1 MQNALT
7 TDETVQFTFSD
18 RDDDVIALAAED
30 DRFADA
36 DDADRGI
43 DYEVSARQV
52 VIPRGETVV
61 TTTMTVTPI
70 NNNREDGLRAFRVFA
85 HVAGKTLDAGILIND
100 DDSTSDSITLE
111 VSPSEISES
120 DGRPRSR

>member
-1 MQNALT
+1 M
-7 TDETVQFTFSD
+7 
-18 RDDDVIALAAED
+18 
-30 DRFADA
+30 
-36 DDADRGI
+36 
-43 DYEVSARQV
+43 SARPV
-52 VIPRGETVV
+52 VIPRGETVA

-120 DGRPRSR
+120 DGATEVTVTGTLNGKVFKRCRGRALDL